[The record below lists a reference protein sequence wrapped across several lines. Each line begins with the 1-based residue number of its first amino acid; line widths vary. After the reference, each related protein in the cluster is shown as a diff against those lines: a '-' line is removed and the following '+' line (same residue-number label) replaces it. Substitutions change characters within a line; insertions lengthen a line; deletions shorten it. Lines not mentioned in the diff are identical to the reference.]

1 MPYLASLDRRA
12 SGPVS
17 SSPMG
22 RHPRAARL
30 FVVVTV
36 VALLVGT
43 SSLLAGRPELRP
55 IRTLDGGEGGVVHL
69 PQLEGLLSNLSRLS
83 VSELRRGI
91 ERSRPLPI
99 FGGAR
104 RLRPPGHW
112 PAFLALTAEASE
124 WPADV
129 LRTESRRGVSR
140 PTPAAHLRPRHRRGK
155 PHH

>member
-17 SSPMG
+17 SSMMG

-43 SSLLAGRPELRP
+43 SSLLAGRPDPRP
-55 IRTLDGGEGGVVHL
+55 VRTLDRGKGWVVHL

-99 FGGAR
+99 STALAALGLLGIGLLSWRLPLRRASGQPTNSAR
-104 RLRPPGHW
+104 SRVAGPRAPP
-112 PAFLALTAEASE
+112 LQLT
-124 WPADV
+124 
-129 LRTESRRGVSR
+129 
-140 PTPAAHLRPRHRRGK
+140 
-155 PHH
+155 

>member
-1 MPYLASLDRRA
+1 VLGSGRTRWMPYLASLDRRA

-99 FGGAR
+99 SAALAALGLLGIGLLSWRLPLRRASGQPTYSAR
-104 RLRPPGHW
+104 SRVAGSRAPP
-112 PAFLALTAEASE
+112 LQLI
-124 WPADV
+124 
-129 LRTESRRGVSR
+129 
-140 PTPAAHLRPRHRRGK
+140 
-155 PHH
+155 

>member
-1 MPYLASLDRRA
+1 MLGSASARWMPYLASLDRRA

-30 FVVVTV
+30 VVVTV

-55 IRTLDGGEGGVVHL
+55 IRTLDRGEGWVVHL

-91 ERSRPLPI
+91 ERYRPLPI
-99 FGGAR
+99 SAALAALGLLGIGLLSWRLPLRRASGQPTYSAR
-104 RLRPPGHW
+104 SRVAGPRAPP
-112 PAFLALTAEASE
+112 LQLI
-124 WPADV
+124 
-129 LRTESRRGVSR
+129 
-140 PTPAAHLRPRHRRGK
+140 
-155 PHH
+155 

>member
-12 SGPVS
+12 SEPVS

-30 FVVVTV
+30 FVVVTL

-43 SSLLAGRPELRP
+43 SSLLAGRPDPRP
-55 IRTLDGGEGGVVHL
+55 VRTPDRGEGWVVHL

-83 VSELRRGI
+83 ISELRRGI

-99 FGGAR
+99 SAALAALGLLGIGLLSWRFPLRRASAQPTYSAR
-104 RLRPPGHW
+104 SRVAGPRAPP
-112 PAFLALTAEASE
+112 LQLI
-124 WPADV
+124 
-129 LRTESRRGVSR
+129 
-140 PTPAAHLRPRHRRGK
+140 
-155 PHH
+155 